1 VGLDLILKESS
12 PLPRASSV
20 KLVLDTKP
28 KIVAASHIEHLDL
41 FSSFISIIV

>member
-1 VGLDLILKESS
+1 MGLDLLLKESS

-28 KIVAASHIEHLDL
+28 KTVAASHIEQLNL
-41 FSSFISIIV
+41 FFLFISIIV